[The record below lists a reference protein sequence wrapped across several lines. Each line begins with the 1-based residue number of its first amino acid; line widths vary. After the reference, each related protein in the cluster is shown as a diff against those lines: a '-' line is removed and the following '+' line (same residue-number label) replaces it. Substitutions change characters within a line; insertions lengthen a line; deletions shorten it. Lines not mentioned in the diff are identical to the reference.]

1 MKLVIASALIATLST
16 AAFAGTSDR
25 YNDVRLDTAKVTTHA
40 IKSTAKPVAKATRA
54 APQKRFVVFSSRGN
68 KNKTKGEGFIFGGFG
83 KGNDSR

>member
-25 YNDVRLDTAKVTTHA
+25 YNDVRLDTAKTTTHSVE
-40 IKSTAKPVAKATRA
+40 STAKPAANVTRTAPKKAT
-54 APQKRFVVFSSRGN
+54 VVFSSRSN
-68 KNKTKGEGFIFGGFG
+68 KTKTKGEGFIFGGFG